1 MVMGAM
7 VVAPTE
13 VKPDSIRGNVSAS
26 MVEQF
31 NSDGDLAPKFIEIEQ
46 SSVDVPAHREVRS
59 IELED
64 EASRNDRFV
73 FDAHSL
79 GDCFPVFLVRRI
91 VLVFEV
97 DRDDARGRG
106 RHKKLSRRQLFGC
119 RSQIG
124 NIFLESGTT
133 LINDRPGTCGGLR
146 IETSK

>member
-1 MVMGAM
+1 
-7 VVAPTE
+7 
-13 VKPDSIRGNVSAS
+13 

-64 EASRNDRFV
+64 EASRDDRFV

-91 VLVFEV
+91 VLVFKV

-106 RHKKLSRRQLFGC
+106 RSARLDPYSHVKPTPSSLAVC
-119 RSQIG
+119 VAI
-124 NIFLESGTT
+124 SGT
-133 LINDRPGTCGGLR
+133 
-146 IETSK
+146 